1 MQGQRESV
9 MEKKV
14 SDCEK
19 KEGLLISPEEAAIM
33 DEALGKIRRRIEDKL
48 RKDKGLILPTA
59 GFLGINKG
67 PFKKG
72 G

>member
-1 MQGQRESV
+1 
-9 MEKKV
+9 MEKTF

-19 KEGLLISPEEAAIM
+19 KEGLLISPEEASIM

-59 GFLGINKG
+59 EFLGVKRG

-72 G
+72 AQA